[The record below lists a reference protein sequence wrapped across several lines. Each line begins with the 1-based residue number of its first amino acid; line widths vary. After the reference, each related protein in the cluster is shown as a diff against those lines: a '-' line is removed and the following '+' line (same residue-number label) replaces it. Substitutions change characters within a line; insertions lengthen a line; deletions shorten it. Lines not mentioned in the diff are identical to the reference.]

1 MPAIHAELTVAIML
15 TDVQRIYST
24 LITRGRSTLSQ
35 LRQYTALTER
45 QLRHGLAVLIQQ
57 NLLYF
62 HTDSDTRTTTYE
74 ANPGPAY
81 NLVRTGK
88 ILEMIETSYGAA
100 VKDVMQSLFI
110 LGQTRIEDL
119 KAAYEDRIRQQDE
132 ATKGRGDEVMFE
144 GDEATPAAPKPT
156 LPVPS
161 IKKLNNIL
169 CRLVETGLV
178 EVVHVQTFVSPEDIF
193 SDVSD
198 RVTRNKFPGGVK
210 GAKGKLEFDEA
221 VAMELRKIRR
231 ESTTLKRKLEE
242 SGSAAKRR
250 KLVNG
255 DGVNGDHEQEG
266 DPVLDVGSLSRC
278 FVRTCM
284 TNSCISRG
292 R

>member
-1 MPAIHAELTVAIML
+1 
-15 TDVQRIYST
+15 
-24 LITRGRSTLSQ
+24 
-35 LRQYTALTER
+35 
-45 QLRHGLAVLIQQ
+45 LIQQ

-81 NLVRTGK
+81 DLVRTGK

-119 KAAYEDRIRQQDE
+119 KAAYEDRMRKQDE
-132 ATKGRGDEVMFE
+132 ATKLNEDEVMFE
-144 GDEATPAAPKPT
+144 SDEVATAASKPA

-161 IKKLNNIL
+161 IKKLNTIL

-178 EVVHVQTFVSPEDIF
+178 EVVHVQTFVSPEDII

-198 RVTRNKFPGGVK
+198 RVLRNKFPGGVK

-221 VAMELRKIRR
+221 VATELRKIRR

-250 KLVNG
+250 KLLNG
-255 DGVNGDHEQEG
+255 AGINVENEHEG
-266 DPVLDVGSLSRC
+266 DPVLDVGSLA
-278 FVRTCM
+278 
-284 TNSCISRG
+284 
-292 R
+292 